1 MNKKQRHCMRCGRRI
16 FNPSDIC
23 FECNEEWQTYMKD
36 HPLKTNIDY
45 SRDNVEQK
53 LREMRE
59 ESNKRWKD
67 FIGEKVMF
75 T

>member
-1 MNKKQRHCMRCGRRI
+1 MRKKSRFCIRCRRKI
-16 FNPSDIC
+16 SNPSDIC
-23 FECNEEWQTYMKD
+23 FECNKEWQTYIKI

-53 LREMRE
+53 LKEMRE
-59 ESNKRWKD
+59 ESDKRWKG
-67 FIGEKVMF
+67 FISEKVMF

>member
-1 MNKKQRHCMRCGRRI
+1 
-16 FNPSDIC
+16 
-23 FECNEEWQTYMKD
+23 MKT

-59 ESNKRWKD
+59 ESNKRWKG
-67 FIGEKVMF
+67 FISEKVMF